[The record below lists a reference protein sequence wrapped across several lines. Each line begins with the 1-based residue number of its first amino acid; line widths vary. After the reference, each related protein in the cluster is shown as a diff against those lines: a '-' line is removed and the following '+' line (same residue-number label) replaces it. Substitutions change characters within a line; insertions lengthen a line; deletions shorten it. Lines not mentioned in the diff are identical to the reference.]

1 AAPPP
6 SFFLE
11 QPVAL
16 RSHRRHHS
24 QRPASRPVGFG
35 PPPPQQPFPTILDG
49 RNRRSWLEN
58 AENQPVFVET
68 LDRSFSL
75 DSQPNRTNE
84 VEILGNVQFTGET
97 LPKFR

>member
-1 AAPPP
+1 MQKTSRFLSKLWTAATTATFPDH
-6 SFFLE
+6 S
-11 QPVAL
+11 
-16 RSHRRHHS
+16 RR
-24 QRPASRPVGFG
+24 
-35 PPPPQQPFPTILDG
+35 

-84 VEILGNVQFTGET
+84 VLLIPKVLTFFPTEDSPLLSKLT
-97 LPKFR
+97 LPNRASTDL